1 MCWYVLEVLI
11 FSVFGCVLVN
21 GFVLKCV
28 FCYKVC
34 IFIVND
40 KWVSAFFSRWVCIS
54 VKWVIVG
61 ESSYGILFGFIDSK
75 WVLFL
80 VNREIWRGV
89 LCLIWMHFM
98 SSFGYVFCWLDNM
111 NSFYHVG
118 GVGVWYIRERMY

>member
-89 LCLIWMHFM
+89 LCLI
-98 SSFGYVFCWLDNM
+98 
-111 NSFYHVG
+111 
-118 GVGVWYIRERMY
+118 